1 MKPANNAA
9 ASLRLSIRRYWLW
22 GGAIILVCFV
32 GMGAWAGT
40 AKLSSAAIASGQVSP
55 DGSQRS
61 VQHLEGGIIRDIRV
75 REGENVAT
83 GQVLVTLD
91 KALAQANYLSNR
103 RKLLRLQVV
112 RDRLLAEERRDES
125 FEPAIQPYM
134 RQDRSFEQFVQ
145 TEGVKFRVRGKL
157 LREQDS
163 VFELQKKQ
171 ILSETI
177 SLEAQAKGM
186 SDQLVFIEKEIAS
199 KRVLLDKGLARM
211 PDIFALERKRAE
223 LTSEAE
229 AIRSTIA
236 RAHQKFQEI
245 DIAKLSRTTEQLEKI
260 AEELSEV
267 NAEIAQTEEAL
278 NATTDILAR
287 TEISSPVDGK
297 ILKIN
302 QKTIGGVV
310 SPGEP
315 IMVIVPNNEELII
328 DSKLSPSDIDNI
340 QIGMPAKVQLSS
352 FMARHMVPL
361 DGQVFH
367 IGADVEEDETDGQK
381 YYTVR
386 VRVSADILKGVA
398 GNAVELVP
406 GMPADVF
413 IQTGTHTPLN
423 YIFDPLLKS
432 FGRAFR
438 EETV

>member
-1 MKPANNAA
+1 MSSNAAA
-9 ASLRLSIRRYWLW
+9 ASLKASIRKYWLW
-22 GGAIILVCFV
+22 GGLIILVCFV
-32 GMGAWAGT
+32 GFGTWAAT
-40 AKLSSAAIASGQVSP
+40 AELSSAAIASGQVSP

-61 VQHLEGGIIRDIRV
+61 VQHLEGGIVREIRV
-75 REGENVAT
+75 REGQNVEA
-83 GQVLVTLD
+83 GQILLTLD

-103 RKLLRLQVV
+103 RKLFRLQVV
-112 RDRLLAEERRDES
+112 RDRLLAEERRDLD
-125 FEPAIQPYM
+125 FQPVIQPYM

-145 TEGVKFRVRGKL
+145 TEGVKFRVRAKL
-157 LREQDS
+157 LREQDE
-163 VFELQKKQ
+163 VFDLQKKQ
-171 ILSETI
+171 IISETV

-186 SDQLVFIEKEIAS
+186 SDQLVFIEQEIAS
-199 KRVLLDKGLARM
+199 KRILLDKGLARM

-236 RAHQKFQEI
+236 RAQQKFQEI
-245 DIAKLSRTTEQLEKI
+245 EIAKLSRTTEQLEKI

-287 TEISSPVDGK
+287 TEIASPVDGK
-297 ILKIN
+297 ILKISH
-302 QKTIGGVV
+302 KTIGGVV
-310 SPGEP
+310 GPGES
-315 IMVIVPNNEELII
+315 IMVVIPNNEELII
-328 DSKLSPSDIDNI
+328 DTKLSPSDIDNI
-340 QIGMPAKVQLSS
+340 EVGMPAMVQLSS

-361 DGQVFH
+361 EGQVFH
-367 IGADVEEDETDGQK
+367 IGADVEEDESDGQK

-386 VRVSADILKGVA
+386 VRVSANDLQLAADK
-398 GNAVELVP
+398 AVELVP

-423 YIFDPLLKS
+423 YIFDPLIKS

-438 EETV
+438 EEAV